1 MSFDEEFKYIVAMKS
16 VEGETVPLRNK
27 VLLSND
33 VEVRKSY
40 PNIFPKSFE
49 KIICNVPQFFKIF
62 LAGVAKQFGF
72 GDEGDSEEDVN
83 RLC

>member
-33 VEVRKSY
+33 VEVRKSHPSIVEASLRNY
-40 PNIFPKSFE
+40 F
-49 KIICNVPQFFKIF
+49 VM
-62 LAGVAKQFGF
+62 
-72 GDEGDSEEDVN
+72 
-83 RLC
+83 